1 MILKDKIIV
10 VTGGNGLIGKQIINE
25 IFIEGGK
32 AINLDITNSIK
43 PSNDNYFFD
52 ITSRDIKD
60 NLNDILKNYSKI
72 DGLVNNAYPR
82 TSDWGNSLENVSLDS
97 FSKNVDWQLN
107 SVFEITKHIANL
119 MKEKSSGSVVSIGS
133 IYGIVGND
141 FSIYD
146 GTSKTSPVAYSAIK
160 GGIISMN
167 RYFASYFG
175 SKKIRFNCV
184 SPGGVFDN
192 QDEKFIKKYSKKVP
206 LKRMCNPED
215 ISGIIAFLLSD
226 KSQYIT
232 GQNIA
237 VDGGWTII

>member
-1 MILKDKIIV
+1 MILKDKIII

-25 IFIEGGK
+25 IKQEGGR
-32 AINLDITNSIK
+32 AINLDINNPKKSV
-43 PSNDNYFFD
+43 NDNYFFD
-52 ITSRDIKD
+52 ITDSNMKSNLLAILD
-60 NLNDILKNYSKI
+60 NYPKI

-82 TSDWGNSLENVSLDS
+82 TTDWGNKLENVSLDS
-97 FSKNVDWQLN
+97 FSKNIEWQLS
-107 SVFEITKHIANL
+107 SVFEITKYVTNI
-119 MKEKSSGSVVSIGS
+119 MKVKSNGSVVSIGS

-146 GTSKTSPVAYSAIK
+146 GTGKTSPVAYSAIK
-160 GGIISMN
+160 GGLISMN

-175 SKKIRFNCV
+175 SNKIRYNCV

-192 QDEKFIKKYSKKVP
+192 QDQIFVNNYIKKVP
-206 LKRMCNPED
+206 LKRMCEPGD
-215 ISGIIAFLLSD
+215 ISGITIFLLSD